1 MIGLEA
7 KVPGRRMTGMTTTR
21 PSRPPGW
28 AEVALDVVIALLLP
42 KVGGVILGLVL
53 PPGALA
59 AAGMTLVLLAF
70 FLIGKVRGREGL
82 AAHLTRVVGI
92 LSALTLVLS
101 REPLGVTL
109 LGLVALAAAAAL
121 GGWAGSRRS

>member
-1 MIGLEA
+1 
-7 KVPGRRMTGMTTTR
+7 MTPPR
-21 PSRPPGW
+21 ESRTPGW
-28 AEVALDVVIALLLP
+28 PEVALDSVIALLLP
-42 KVGGVILGLVL
+42 KVGGVILALVV
-53 PPGALA
+53 PPAALA

-70 FLIGKVRGREGL
+70 LLIGKVRGKQGL
-82 AAHLTRVVGI
+82 AAHLTRVVGV
-92 LSALTLVLS
+92 LSVLTLVLS